1 MEIRFNVSHQK
12 LTKETTNDYFVAGS
26 KNYLI
31 ATFNFKTSEWVN
43 PVFALFTYNGKTYQQ
58 TLGLDGLKDNQCYI
72 PAEVIKSP
80 SFEVSIYCGDLI
92 TTNAETVF
100 IKQSG
105 YTSNIINN
113 PAEDTSTQLTK
124 ACQKYAMLCNQILQ
138 DCERIKQE
146 IKGETL

>member
-1 MEIRFNVSHQK
+1 MSLSQPLFFLGENH
-12 LTKETTNDYFVAGS
+12 
-26 KNYLI
+26 KNNILI
-31 ATFNFKTSEWVN
+31 FI
-43 PVFALFTYNGKTYQQ
+43 
-58 TLGLDGLKDNQCYI
+58 KDNQCYV

-124 ACQKYAMLCNQILQ
+124 AC
-138 DCERIKQE
+138 
-146 IKGETL
+146 